1 MERWA
6 LITILL
12 CSYGCIKEIR
22 PSESFLTEYLEGPWI
37 NLTDS
42 QVTGEVYPVW
52 TYTYMGATL
61 LVFLVTD
68 LVRYKPIIILGSI
81 SYITCW
87 SLLLWTKGVL
97 AMQFMQFVYGIG
109 TASEIAYYTYIYSMV
124 SGETY
129 QKVTS
134 YTRAAFLVGRFFT
147 GVSSQILISTSLMNY
162 RQLNYISLV
171 SVTISF
177 IIAVCLP
184 SAPSSIY
191 FHKTSA
197 TSEEEVTANKKY
209 TKMKIVIKTMM
220 TELKNSYAN
229 KHILKWSIWW
239 ALATC
244 GYFQVGNY
252 IQNLWEEVLPSKTSF
267 NENQVHIYNG
277 AVEATSTILG
287 AIAVYLVSFF
297 SLNLFLFGNAILGL
311 VTIIDAIFLIF
322 MSWIENIWIC
332 YVGYMFVRISYQA
345 LITII
350 SYQIAKI
357 IPKDSHGLIFGFNTF
372 MGLVLQS
379 ILTAIVVGKSGL
391 HFGPI
396 LQFFSYAIYYITFG
410 VAYFIY
416 GSIYV
421 IINRRSSTSDDSL
434 IAESLF

>member
-12 CSYGCIKEIR
+12 CSYGCMKEIR
-22 PSESFLTEYLEGPWI
+22 PSESFLTEYLEGSWI

-52 TYTYMGATL
+52 TYTYMGVTL

-68 LVRYKPIIILGSI
+68 LVRYKPIIILESI

-97 AMQFMQFVYGIG
+97 AMQFMQFAYGIG
-109 TASEIAYYTYIYSMV
+109 TASEIAYYTYIYSLV

-134 YTRAAFLVGRFFT
+134 YTRAAYLVGRFFS
-147 GVSSQILISTSLMNY
+147 GVLSQILISTSLTNY

-171 SVTISF
+171 SVAISF

-191 FHKTSA
+191 FHKRSA
-197 TSEEEVTANKKY
+197 TNEEETNKKC
-209 TKMKIVIKTMM
+209 TKMKIVIKTMK

-267 NENQVHIYNG
+267 NEDQVHIYNG

-287 AIAVYLVSFF
+287 AIAVYLVSFC
-297 SLNLFLFGNAILGL
+297 SLNWFLFGNAILGL

-322 MSWIENIWIC
+322 MSWTENIWTC

-357 IPKDSHGLIFGFNTF
+357 IPKDSHALIFGFNTF
-372 MGLVLQS
+372 VGLVLQS

-396 LQFFSYAIYYITFG
+396 LQYLSYAIYYITFG

-416 GSIYV
+416 GIIYV
-421 IINRRSSTSDDSL
+421 IINRRLSTSEDPL
-434 IAESLF
+434 TAESFF